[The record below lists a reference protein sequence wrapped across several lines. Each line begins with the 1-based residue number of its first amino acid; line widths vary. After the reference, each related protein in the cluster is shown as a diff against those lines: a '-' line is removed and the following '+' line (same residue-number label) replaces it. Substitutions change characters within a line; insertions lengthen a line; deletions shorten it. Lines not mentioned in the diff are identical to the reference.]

1 MIACVGAALLA
12 GCGSGASPGA
22 GGNSTPVP
30 SAGGYGW
37 VAFDPPPGATG
48 ASGARLV
55 AHTPPDALELAGLR
69 LPDGAEVQ
77 RVETQAPAMKA
88 ESFLFVVRA
97 DRASAEAVCDE
108 AGLGGARV
116 VASIPGDAAASMVDP
131 VVGPGSRWCSRA
143 DTTGD
148 RWEGYVLIAPGDP
161 ATVQISVQR
170 PL

>member
-1 MIACVGAALLA
+1 MVVCAVTALLA
-12 GCGSGASPGA
+12 GCGSSPGA
-22 GGNSTPVP
+22 GGDSTPVP

-37 VAFDPPPGATG
+37 VAFDPPPGATDS
-48 ASGARLV
+48 SGARLV

-69 LPDGAEVQ
+69 LPDGADVRQ
-77 RVETQAPAMKA
+77 VATQTVEGKA
-88 ESFLFVVRA
+88 ESFLFVVRT
-97 DRASAEAVCDE
+97 DRAAAEAVCDQ

-116 VASIPGDAAASMVDP
+116 VDSIPGDAAASMVDP
-131 VVGPGSRWCSRA
+131 VVGPASRWCSRA

-148 RWEGYVLIAPGDP
+148 RWERYVLIAPGDP

>member
-1 MIACVGAALLA
+1 MVAGVGAALLA

-22 GGNSTPVP
+22 GGDSTPVP

-37 VAFDPPPGATG
+37 VAFDPPPGATD

-69 LPDGAEVQ
+69 LPDGADVRQ
-77 RVETQAPAMKA
+77 VATQAVEGKA
-88 ESFLFVVRA
+88 ESFLFVVRT
-97 DRASAEAVCDE
+97 DRASAEGVCDQ
-108 AGLGGARV
+108 AALGGARV

-131 VVGPGSRWCSRA
+131 VVGPASRWCARA

-148 RWEGYVLIAPGDP
+148 RWERYVLIAPDDP

-170 PL
+170 PR